1 MNNDLRATLAAQKT
15 RENLA
20 ALAAGVTDSSL
31 EDAYVGA
38 DDIKSCRFH
47 FHHPPMGVNLG
58 KLDFFSDLSDEEK
71 SFLRKAGSSLT
82 FGFFVDASKK
92 IKSIDSSIRESLA
105 RKSIGGS
112 NLIER
117 KSFYEDFL
125 PDLRKKELEL
135 DELKAQMA
143 RDYEEEIAAF
153 EDNVMS
159 VVKKVCPSRVASA
172 ERAISSI
179 TGRTADSFL
188 NQICFELETAWD
200 LGGIGEEQKDS
211 EELKE
216 LLDRARKAHAERGI
230 NAMFAGMLKELWDA
244 TASYVAGIQSAPDT
258 LDGYST
264 TRSTLRKKVEKVERE
279 NLGFPEI
286 ASFTDSLKELS
297 GELVKDI
304 AEADAFEIMSCL
316 LGRGLEVGTSFR
328 FLKGLP
334 EWCNREDLLA
344 NYSAS

>member
-1 MNNDLRATLAAQKT
+1 
-15 RENLA
+15 
-20 ALAAGVTDSSL
+20 
-31 EDAYVGA
+31 
-38 DDIKSCRFH
+38 
-47 FHHPPMGVNLG
+47 
-58 KLDFFSDLSDEEK
+58 
-71 SFLRKAGSSLT
+71 
-82 FGFFVDASKK
+82 
-92 IKSIDSSIRESLA
+92 
-105 RKSIGGS
+105 
-112 NLIER
+112 
-117 KSFYEDFL
+117 
-125 PDLRKKELEL
+125 
-135 DELKAQMA
+135 
-143 RDYEEEIAAF
+143 
-153 EDNVMS
+153 
-159 VVKKVCPSRVASA
+159 
-172 ERAISSI
+172 
-179 TGRTADSFL
+179 
-188 NQICFELETAWD
+188 
-200 LGGIGEEQKDS
+200 
-211 EELKE
+211 
-216 LLDRARKAHAERGI
+216 
-230 NAMFAGMLKELWDA
+230 MFAGMLKELWDA